1 MVTIGCP
8 EVPLE
13 FSVLCFQKGVR
24 RTQVAAWGHGC
35 GSFGGRIRIST
46 SRCPEVGLE
55 FQLHAVSAPGVA
67 REREKA
73 RGECLWGSQR
83 HGRASRGEG
92 EIKKQKRDPEK
103 EIV

>member
-1 MVTIGCP
+1 MDF
-8 EVPLE
+8 EV
-13 FSVLCFQKGVR
+13 SR
-24 RTQVAAWGHGC
+24 
-35 GSFGGRIRIST
+35 GRIRIST

-55 FQLHAVSAPGVA
+55 FQLHAVSGPGVA

>member
-55 FQLHAVSAPGVA
+55 FQLHAVFGA
-67 REREKA
+67 
-73 RGECLWGSQR
+73 
-83 HGRASRGEG
+83 EG
-92 EIKKQKRDPEK
+92 ELIAGVTPLPESRATARRR
-103 EIV
+103 EENVFGVLDFWAG

>member
-35 GSFGGRIRIST
+35 GSFGGRIRIFIC
-46 SRCPEVGLE
+46 RCPEVGLE
-55 FQLHAVSAPGVA
+55 VSFSGVRGRIGIFSFRCPEVGLAVSLFGCPEVGLEFSFV
-67 REREKA
+67 
-73 RGECLWGSQR
+73 SVQR
-83 HGRASRGEG
+83 S
-92 EIKKQKRDPEK
+92 D
-103 EIV
+103 